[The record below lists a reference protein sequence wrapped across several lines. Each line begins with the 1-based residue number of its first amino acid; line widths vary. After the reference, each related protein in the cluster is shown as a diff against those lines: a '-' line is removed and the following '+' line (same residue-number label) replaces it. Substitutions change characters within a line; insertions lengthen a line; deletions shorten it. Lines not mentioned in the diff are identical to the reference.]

1 MRSPLPILRG
11 LDVVVPVRLY
21 RAIGR
26 RPSPVYLDNERR
38 PTAVATGGGG
48 RLWDTVFEEYVAE
61 PGSQLQQ
68 RQGSIVLMTPDGST
82 YPVQLS
88 RPEPRTPANAFDH
101 ADQTLNADCGEIEKL
116 LLDGSLAVGSIRRG
130 KQAPFKP
137 SDVKFGEEQPLVSAS
152 PGA

>member
-11 LDVVVPVRLY
+11 LDVVAPVRLY

-26 RPSPVYLDNERR
+26 RPSAVYIDNQRR
-38 PTAVATGGGG
+38 PTMTVAGGG
-48 RLWDTVFEEYVAE
+48 RLWDTVFEEYIAP

-68 RQGSIVLMTPDGST
+68 RQGSIVLMMPDGSS

-88 RPEPRTPANAFDH
+88 RPEPRTASNAFDH
-101 ADQTLNADCGEIEKL
+101 ADQTLSADCGAIERL
-116 LLDGSLAVGSIRRG
+116 LEDGLLAIGAIRRG

-137 SDVKFGEEQPLVSAS
+137 SEVKFGEEQPLVSVSQQTA
-152 PGA
+152 